1 MFYCYNQNN
10 SGGSFVINDSVAH
23 YVFIEADSANEAN
36 DRAEDVGIYF
46 NSVNDDRD
54 CECCGDRWSAA
65 WCDDGKVEPMIY
77 GTPVASFT
85 DMFAQEGKPYAYV
98 YYKDGR
104 KESFQ

>member
-10 SGGSFVINDSVAH
+10 SGGSFVSNDSVAH
-23 YVFIEADSANEAN
+23 YVFIEADSANEAD
-36 DRAEDVGIYF
+36 DRAEDIGIYF
-46 NSVNDDRD
+46 NGVKNYRD
-54 CECCGDRWSAA
+54 CECCGDRWYEARYNDA
-65 WCDDGKVEPMIY
+65 TIEPMIY

-85 DMFAQEGKPYAYV
+85 DTFSQEGKPYA